1 MKFGMKV
8 SMPKNFDTAKAINEL
23 AKGLDIFVTK
33 NVTGSFEATTRTWRN
48 KPKWQWQS
56 KRTERELTSTVYT
69 SSKIYSYLN
78 FGTRVRYATMTA
90 NFQAKT
96 VANFIGSRAGR
107 GGVAFINRLIP
118 RPGIKP
124 RNFDTAI
131 AKRWQPKFEAKMKPY
146 FIRAAKASGH
156 FRR

>member
-1 MKFGMKV
+1 MNFGMKV
-8 SMPKNFDTAKAINEL
+8 SMPKNFDTALAVDEL

-33 NVTGSFEATTRTWRN
+33 DITTSFNATTRTWRN

-56 KRTERELTSTVYT
+56 KRTERELSSTVYT

-78 FGTRVRYATMTA
+78 FGTRVRYATMTPG
-90 NFQAKT
+90 FQAKT
-96 VANFIGSRAGR
+96 VANFIGSRVGS
-107 GGVAFINRLIP
+107 GGVMFINRLIP

-131 AKRWQPKFEAKMKPY
+131 AKQWQPKFEAKMKPY